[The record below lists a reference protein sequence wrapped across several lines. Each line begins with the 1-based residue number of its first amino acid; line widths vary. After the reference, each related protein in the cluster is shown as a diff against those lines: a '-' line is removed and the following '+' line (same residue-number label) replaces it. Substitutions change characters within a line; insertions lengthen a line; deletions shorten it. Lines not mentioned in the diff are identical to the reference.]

1 MMMATTWSGGTTFLW
16 TQGYG
21 TLHRVRGVA
30 EMLRDVAFASGLVVL
45 AWGTLLFLA

>member
-21 TLHRVRGVA
+21 TLDRVRRVS
-30 EMLRDVAFASGLVVL
+30 ETVRDVAFVGGLAIL
-45 AWGTLLFLA
+45 AWGTVFFLG